1 MEHVVQSW
9 GSGSAWI
16 LIHSTPEDS
25 SSGSAL
31 RRTPESGSE
40 KTIADPQPWT
50 RVLSLVY
57 KCLSCCWWTGTTGD
71 SWSPWCPSPR
81 PRWKQPQRDPDHEG
95 HFFNPLAEKKTMSF
109 REYKDTIEEN
119 DLGKSNKTENPQ
131 FLFIYY
137 HTKKT
142 WFKGIVSRDFEV
154 LQIIFMKRTWFLDVP
169 LEVYLFL
176 NFRFYIVL

>member
-57 KCLSCCWWTGTTGD
+57 NCVSCCWWTGTTGD

-95 HFFNPLAEKKTMSF
+95 HFFNPLTEKNNVVSGVQGHNRGEWSRKV
-109 REYKDTIEEN
+109 KQN
-119 DLGKSNKTENPQ
+119 GKSA
-131 FLFIYY
+131 
-137 HTKKT
+137 
-142 WFKGIVSRDFEV
+142 
-154 LQIIFMKRTWFLDVP
+154 IF
-169 LEVYLFL
+169 VYLL
-176 NFRFYIVL
+176 SHKKKHGLKG